1 MISVKFF
8 GAEMKFSVGFFC
20 VLSLMLYIDKT
31 GMMLLT
37 LKATLFHEL
46 GHIIAIYLLGF
57 AIKQIELRVGAFLL
71 CGNFDY
77 SLNQELLVS
86 LSGPLANIVLS
97 AICYFLYKVL
107 NFSTLT
113 ESLLMLVI
121 GLFHM
126 LPIIGLD
133 GGTALKCVLLR
144 FIKTKNV
151 LIIQEI
157 ISLVLIF
164 ALILLGFAILLTT
177 KNNPS
182 LVLLGLYL
190 LFCFF
195 IGNDKKQLLKY

>member
-8 GAEMKFSVGFFC
+8 GAEIKFSVGFFC
-20 VLSLMLYIDKT
+20 ALSFMLYVDKT

-37 LKATLFHEL
+37 LKASLFHEF
-46 GHIIAIYLLGF
+46 GHILAIYLLGF
-57 AIKQIELRVGAFLL
+57 AIKKIELRLGAFLI

-86 LSGPLANIVLS
+86 LAGPLANLTLS
-97 AICYFLYKVL
+97 LICCFLYKVL
-107 NFSTLT
+107 NFKTLT
-113 ESLLMLVI
+113 EALLMLVM

-133 GGTALKCVLLR
+133 GGTALKCILLK
-144 FIKTKNV
+144 FFKTKNV
-151 LIIQEI
+151 LIIQKI

-195 IGNDKKQLLKY
+195 MGNDKKQLLKY